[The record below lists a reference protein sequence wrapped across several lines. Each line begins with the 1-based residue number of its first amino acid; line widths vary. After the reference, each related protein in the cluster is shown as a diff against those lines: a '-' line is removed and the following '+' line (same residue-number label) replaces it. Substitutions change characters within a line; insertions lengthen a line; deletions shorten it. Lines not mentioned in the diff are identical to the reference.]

1 MRGAPPPLRQHLLEK
16 LAGEARF
23 TLGAALRSSGV
34 DKLAAHIAALGA
46 EVDDVIRDLY
56 DVEIVLDDDDGV
68 PRFDEA
74 VKDVYEPV
82 HVGDVQSGCRLVEHI
97 HGAARA
103 AL

>member
-46 EVDDVIRDLY
+46 EVDDVIRYLY
-56 DVEIVLDDDDGV
+56 DFEFVLDDDDCV

-74 VKDVYEPV
+74 V
-82 HVGDVQSGCRLVEHI
+82 
-97 HGAARA
+97 
-103 AL
+103 

>member
-56 DVEIVLDDDDGV
+56 DVEIVLDDDASTK
-68 PRFDEA
+68 RSFIFF
-74 VKDVYEPV
+74 
-82 HVGDVQSGCRLVEHI
+82 SWCTLVSCFLMF
-97 HGAARA
+97 G
-103 AL
+103 